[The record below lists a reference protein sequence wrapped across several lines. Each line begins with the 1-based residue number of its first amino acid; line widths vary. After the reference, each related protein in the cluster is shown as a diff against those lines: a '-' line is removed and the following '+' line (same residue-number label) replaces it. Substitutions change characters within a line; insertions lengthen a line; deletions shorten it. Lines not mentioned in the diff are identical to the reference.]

1 MHKKCIQSVNKII
14 KNFLNRSIKR
24 KYHKKG

>member
-1 MHKKCIQSVNKII
+1 MHKKHIQSVNKII
-14 KNFLNRSIKR
+14 KSFLNRSIKR